1 MKRQNVKECA
11 PRNRIELTE
20 GILLCC
26 TNAIETSAWFM
37 INSTALGPVTHK
49 YKRDLLNS
57 FKFLNSIK
65 KIKSKFIEIDREKHI
80 ITNQVCHIREHMLLH
95 SCYKPANT
103 KFESSH

>member
-57 FKFLNSIK
+57 FKFINSIK
-65 KIKSKFIEIDREKHI
+65 KKKKLKVSLLRLIEK
-80 ITNQVCHIREHMLLH
+80 
-95 SCYKPANT
+95 NT
-103 KFESSH
+103 

>member
-65 KIKSKFIEIDREKHI
+65 KKVSLLRLIEK
-80 ITNQVCHIREHMLLH
+80 
-95 SCYKPANT
+95 NT
-103 KFESSH
+103 KSQTKCVI